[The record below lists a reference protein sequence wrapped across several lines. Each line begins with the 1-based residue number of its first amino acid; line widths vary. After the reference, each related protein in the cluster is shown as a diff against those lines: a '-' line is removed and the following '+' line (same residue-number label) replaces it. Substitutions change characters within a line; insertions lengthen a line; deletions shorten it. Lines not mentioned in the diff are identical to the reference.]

1 MCRVKLWSFESKKL
15 FLQLKGMNEL
25 NEKSRTILE
34 LIAEG
39 YSYDQIL
46 QKKPNIKYL
55 DIFQAAA
62 EALEVVEQFKSGSS
76 YEQRMTEIRQA
87 HPRAYDKW
95 SNEEDATLKKLFQSG
110 SNAKAIADQLKR
122 QPSAIRSRLAKF
134 GLIGN
139 L

>member
-1 MCRVKLWSFESKKL
+1 
-15 FLQLKGMNEL
+15 MNEL
-25 NEKSRTILE
+25 NGKSRAILE

-39 YSYDQIL
+39 HSYDQIL
-46 QKKPNIKYL
+46 QKTPNLKYL

-76 YEQRMTEIRQA
+76 YEQRMAEIRQA

-134 GLIGN
+134 GLMGN
-139 L
+139 S

>member
-1 MCRVKLWSFESKKL
+1 
-15 FLQLKGMNEL
+15 MNEL

-62 EALEVVEQFKSGSS
+62 EALEVVEQFKYGSS
-76 YEQRMTEIRQA
+76 YEQRMAEIRQA
-87 HPRAYDKW
+87 HPRAYEKW
-95 SNEEDATLKKLFQSG
+95 SSEEDATLKRLFQSG
-110 SNAKAIADQLKR
+110 SNAKAIADQVKR

>member
-1 MCRVKLWSFESKKL
+1 
-15 FLQLKGMNEL
+15 MNEL

-46 QKKPNIKYL
+46 QKKPNVKYL

-62 EALEVVEQFKSGSS
+62 EALEVAEQFKPGSS
-76 YEQRMTEIRQA
+76 YEQRMAEIHQA
-87 HPRAYDKW
+87 HPRAYEKW
-95 SNEEDATLKKLFQSG
+95 SDEEDATLKNLFRSG
-110 SNAKAIADQLKR
+110 SSAKEIGCKLKR

-134 GLIGN
+134 GLVGN